1 MPAAVVAWSLRL
13 WAFAYGAI
21 IGSFTNVV
29 VYRVPRGLALAGM
42 RSRCD
47 ACGKRIPLYN
57 NVPIL
62 TWLILRGR
70 ASCCGAPFSGL
81 YPLGELAGALVSL
94 GVIEGVLRSLPPSA
108 PVWLVLVV
116 HAACFG
122 LATGLVASVVV
133 RFSPANPERSLRP
146 SIVAAVSGA
155 AVVWTTSAMVL
166 AFGAVDWLLVGPSP
180 SASSAAADARAAA
193 EAGAAAEAS
202 AAAPP
207 VVLRRPPP
215 R

>member
-1 MPAAVVAWSLRL
+1 VVTAVAVAWILRL
-13 WAFAYGAI
+13 WAFAYGSI

-29 VYRVPRGLALAGM
+29 VYRVPRGLALAGL

-47 ACGKRIPLYN
+47 SCGKPIPLYN

-62 TWLILRGR
+62 TWLLLRGR
-70 ASCCGAPFSGL
+70 ASCCGAHFSGL
-81 YPLGELAGALVSL
+81 YPLGELTGALISL
-94 GVIEGVLRSLPPSA
+94 GVFEVVLRSLPAEA
-108 PVWLVLVV
+108 PIWQVLVL

-122 LATGLVASVVV
+122 LATGLIASLVV

-166 AFGAVDWLLVGPSP
+166 ALGAVDWLLIG
-180 SASSAAADARAAA
+180 R
-193 EAGAAAEAS
+193 
-202 AAAPP
+202 
-207 VVLRRPPP
+207 
-215 R
+215 